1 MVTRLIIGNKI
12 GGEKGQDLGDE
23 KSFSQVIVAAFQRVN
38 FS

>member
-1 MVTRLIIGNKI
+1 MVTCLIIGDVI
-12 GGEKGQDLGDE
+12 EVEKGQFWGDE